1 VRRSHSELEET
12 TVDANGGPTTTVRAS
27 RRPAYL
33 AVTAVV
39 AVAAILLALLARD
52 DGPPVIR
59 LGAAGTE
66 AAMESDAA
74 EMSIGRAYPAEY
86 RFLLTDAARFPAG
99 EGQAWRLD
107 PPSDLR
113 AATSELAEALGLA
126 GQPVTSPYDGGW
138 QVGPDDG
145 SGPTIWV
152 SPSGDWG
159 FHDASWMPEVRCV
172 EPHLIDPVDPDEPV
186 SSEPLPV
193 EPDEGIGDA
202 GEPATVEGKA
212 GDGVTGSSGDAA
224 AEEPVEID
232 ELPACEPVE
241 PPAGIPDEAE
251 ARRAAESFFARLGLP
266 ATPRITEVHRD
277 EWGAW
282 VSATVPLG
290 SQASDLY
297 VSVGLG
303 PDAVVTSASGT
314 LAQAVELDRY
324 PTIDADAAV
333 ERLQGQHAWQGGRM
347 EVLVDPEL
355 PVEGAVEDDV
365 VTILPAPGPEGEP
378 EVVTVT
384 LVAAEPLAML
394 TYDVDG
400 TSWLLPGVRFTDAD
414 GGHWQVMTVDDE
426 YVDTGAAPAPEPEP
440 TTEPGTEEPGGAV
453 EPGDE
458 GSGGSSTPV
467 EEPRPEPL
475 PGGPGEAETLAHDV
489 IGRSEADA
497 VAAIEE
503 AGYVARI
510 VSRDGEDFAVTDDHR
525 TDRINLR
532 IGAGVVTHADVG

>member
-1 VRRSHSELEET
+1 
-12 TVDANGGPTTTVRAS
+12 VDANVGTTTTARAP
-27 RRPAYL
+27 RRPAFL

-39 AVAAILLALLARD
+39 AVAALLLALLARD

-86 RFLLTDAARFPAG
+86 RFVLADAARFPAG

-107 PPSDLR
+107 PPSDLQ
-113 AATSELAEALGLA
+113 AATSELAGALGLA

-152 SPSGDWG
+152 GPSGDWG
-159 FHDASWMPEVRCV
+159 FNDASWMPEVHCA
-172 EPHLIDPVDPDEPV
+172 EPHLVDPVDPDEPV
-186 SSEPLPV
+186 SRPLPA

-202 GEPATVEGKA
+202 GEPATSEGGA
-212 GDGVTGSSGDAA
+212 GEGVTGSSGDTA

-232 ELPACEPVE
+232 ELPPCEPVE

-251 ARRAAESFFARLGLP
+251 ARRAAESFFAELGLP
-266 ATPRITEVHRD
+266 ATPRITDVHRD

-303 PDAVVTSASGT
+303 PQAVVTSASGT
-314 LAQAVELDRY
+314 LAQAVEVDRY

-333 ERLQGQHAWQGGRM
+333 ERLQGEHAWQGGRM

-355 PVEGAVEDDV
+355 PVEPGVEDDV
-365 VTILPAPGPEGEP
+365 VTILPVPGPEGEA

-384 LVAAEPLAML
+384 LVAAEPLAIL
-394 TYDVDG
+394 THDVDG
-400 TSWLLPGVRFTDAD
+400 TVWLLPGVRFTDSE
-414 GGHWQVMTVDDE
+414 GGTWQVMTVDDD
-426 YVDTGAAPAPEPEP
+426 YVEPDAEPAPEPEL
-440 TTEPGTEEPGGAV
+440 TTEPGTVPPGSGV

-458 GSGGSSTPV
+458 GSGGPTEPV
-467 EEPRPEPL
+467 EEEPSPEPL
-475 PGGPGEAETLAHDV
+475 PGDPGEAETLAHDV
-489 IGRSEADA
+489 IGLSEADA

-503 AGYVARI
+503 AGHVARI
-510 VSRDGEDFAVTDDHR
+510 VSRDGEDFAVTDDYR

>member
-1 VRRSHSELEET
+1 
-12 TVDANGGPTTTVRAS
+12 VDANGGPTTTARAS

-66 AAMESDAA
+66 AAMEPDAA
-74 EMSIGRAYPAEY
+74 EMSIGRAYLAEY
-86 RFLLTDAARFPAG
+86 RFVLTDAARFPAG

-159 FHDASWMPEVRCV
+159 FHDASWMPEVHCA
-172 EPHLIDPVDPDEPV
+172 EPHLVDPIDPDEPV
-186 SSEPLPV
+186 SRPLPA

-202 GEPATVEGKA
+202 GDPATSEGEA
-212 GDGVTGSSGDAA
+212 GEGVAESPGDAV
-224 AEEPVEID
+224 AEEPIEVEP
-232 ELPACEPVE
+232 EPCEPVE

-266 ATPRITEVHRD
+266 ATPRITDVHRD
-277 EWGAW
+277 DWGAW

-297 VSVGLG
+297 VSVSLG

-314 LAQAVELDRY
+314 LAQPVELDRY
-324 PTIDADAAV
+324 PTVDADAAV
-333 ERLQGQHAWQGGRM
+333 ERLQEQHAWQGGRM

-355 PVEGAVEDDV
+355 PVEDDV
-365 VTILPAPGPEGEP
+365 VTILPVPGPEGEP

-400 TSWLLPGVRFTDAD
+400 TIWVLPGVRFTDAE

-426 YVDTGAAPAPEPEP
+426 YVETEAEATPGPEP

-458 GSGGSSTPV
+458 GSGDPTAPV

-475 PGGPGEAETLAHDV
+475 PGEPGEAETLAHDV

-503 AGYVARI
+503 TGYVARV
-510 VSRDGEDFAVTDDHR
+510 VSRDGEDFAVTDDYR

>member
-1 VRRSHSELEET
+1 M
-12 TVDANGGPTTTVRAS
+12 TVRAS

-39 AVAAILLALLARD
+39 AVAAILLALLTRD

-74 EMSIGRAYPAEY
+74 EMSIGRAYLAEY
-86 RFLLTDAARFPAG
+86 RFVLTDAARFPAG

-113 AATSELAEALGLA
+113 AATSELAETLGLA
-126 GQPVTSPYDGGW
+126 GQPVASPYDGGW
-138 QVGPDDG
+138 QVGSDDG

-159 FHDASWMPEVRCV
+159 FHDASWMPEVHCA
-172 EPHLIDPVDPDEPV
+172 EPHLIDPIEPDEPV
-186 SSEPLPV
+186 SRPLPV
-193 EPDEGIGDA
+193 EPDGGIGDA
-202 GEPATVEGKA
+202 GDPATSEGAA
-212 GDGVTGSSGDAA
+212 GEGVSGSSGDAA
-224 AEEPVEID
+224 SEEPVEIE
-232 ELPACEPVE
+232 ELQPCEPVE
-241 PPAGIPDEAE
+241 PPAGIPNEAE

-297 VSVGLG
+297 VSVSLG

-314 LAQAVELDRY
+314 LAQTVELDRY

-333 ERLQGQHAWQGGRM
+333 ERLQGQHAWQGSRM

-365 VTILPAPGPEGEP
+365 VTILPVPGPEGEP
-378 EVVTVT
+378 EIVTVT
-384 LVAAEPLAML
+384 LVAAEPIAML

-400 TSWLLPGVRFTDAD
+400 TVWLLPAVRFIDAD
-414 GGHWQVMTVDDE
+414 GGHWQVMTVDGD
-426 YVDTGAAPAPEPEP
+426 YVETDAEPTPEPAPEPEP

-453 EPGDE
+453 EPGGE
-458 GSGGSSTPV
+458 GSGGPTAPG
-467 EEPRPEPL
+467 EEPRPEPQ
-475 PGGPGEAETLAHDV
+475 PGEPGEAETLAHDV

-503 AGYVARI
+503 AGHVARI